1 MIINLDIS
9 AGAFISRGNLIS
21 VALKFLRLQNDP
33 SMLAVDRLPDRERI
47 RLERFLKGIRICTTH
62 RGEEAKKMTFSA
74 CALRAGTSY
83 LRRGFDAR
91 SATILRHV
99 IPQLTPH
106 RDQVALQHFGAGHEL
121 PAA

>member
-74 CALRAGTSY
+74 C
-83 LRRGFDAR
+83 
-91 SATILRHV
+91 SASPGL
-99 IPQLTPH
+99 
-106 RDQVALQHFGAGHEL
+106 
-121 PAA
+121 